1 MKYCRCRTKKNDP
14 EYRKHASK
22 NANKNFFSA
31 IKGRRSVIS
40 SGKAVCFGF
49 GGFGWKPAVKHLKI
63 KVKIKSNLYLAD
75 TLASAY
81 DGCPLKTSPHILD
94 FYERLDILKINFD
107 DVFLSISFIIK
118 VEWLWC
124 PTSLSIK
131 DDW

>member
-1 MKYCRCRTKKNDP
+1 M
-14 EYRKHASK
+14 
-22 NANKNFFSA
+22 
-31 IKGRRSVIS
+31 
-40 SGKAVCFGF
+40 
-49 GGFGWKPAVKHLKI
+49 KHLKI

-94 FYERLDILKINFD
+94 FFPRKSTSNWCLVPFYERLDILKINFD